1 MSRSSV
7 GRAPVLWAGR
17 RGFDPR
23 RDQPQKKVRIF
34 GTRHFR
40 GIKGLTNP
48 IAIELGADVFDL
60 ETAEKIAL
68 ITENYAVQLSIGKND
83 LGAWEATLM
92 MHSGPATVAPC
103 KVEIIEF
110 KCEGTPTQAIESERR
125 KNAAHEAAAIIDMMM
140 GF

>member
-1 MSRSSV
+1 MIYEKSYYSASKE
-7 GRAPVLWAGR
+7 
-17 RGFDPR
+17 PR
-23 RDQPQKKVRIF
+23 TYQNEF
-34 GTRHFR
+34 GTAIITPSSDFR
-40 GIKGLTNP
+40 EIKGLTNP
-48 IAIELGADVFDL
+48 IAIALGADVFDL

-125 KNAAHEAAAIIDMMM
+125 KNAAHEAAAIIDMMR
-140 GF
+140 GV

>member
-1 MSRSSV
+1 MIYENPYYSASKE
-7 GRAPVLWAGR
+7 
-17 RGFDPR
+17 PR
-23 RDQPQKKVRIF
+23 IYQNEF
-34 GTRHFR
+34 GTAIITPSSDFR

-48 IAIELGADVFDL
+48 IAIGLGADVFDL

-83 LGAWEATLM
+83 LGVWESTLM
-92 MHSGPATVAPC
+92 LHAGPALVAPC
-103 KVEIIEF
+103 KIEIIEF